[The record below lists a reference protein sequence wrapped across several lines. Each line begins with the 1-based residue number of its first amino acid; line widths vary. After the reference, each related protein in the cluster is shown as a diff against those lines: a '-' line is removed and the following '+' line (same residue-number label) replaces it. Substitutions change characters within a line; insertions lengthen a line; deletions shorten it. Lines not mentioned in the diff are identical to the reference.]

1 MIEITMIDVLAIETR
16 IKMSAM
22 LAMIATRI
30 ARAITIVIT
39 RIASTIETIAIERTI
54 ALIER
59 SMTRQRATTPCTS
72 MLAAARAAL
81 AREVFHPPR
90 ACRDAPPPLHPAPA
104 AGPGLVK
111 TTTSPT
117 KDTTVVFHPA
127 RGLIPTLRKTS
138 TVQPMTAAF
147 LPPFCL
153 LVPPRAKP
161 RRTYPAKPN
170 TKPSAMPEW
179 LRQ

>member
-1 MIEITMIDVLAIETR
+1 MIDVLAIETR

-30 ARAITIVIT
+30 ARPIAIAIT
-39 RIASTIETIAIERTI
+39 RIASTIETIAIERMI

-72 MLAAARAAL
+72 MLAAARVAL
-81 AREVFHPPR
+81 ARAASPPIR
-90 ACRDAPPPLHPAPA
+90 ARQSAPPPLHPAPA

-127 RGLIPTLRKTS
+127 RGLTPTLRRTS
-138 TVQPMTAAF
+138 TVQPMTAVF
-147 LPPFCL
+147 LPPFWH
-153 LVPPRAKP
+153 LVPPKAKP
-161 RRTYPAKPN
+161 RWTYLPKTN